1 MPIGHLMIDGRRFMV
16 IEEAEYSRLVS
27 ASAGAPVVRES
38 DLPPLPKADADGS
51 VPAME
56 FARVSLA
63 RKLIVE
69 RSARGWSQIE
79 LARRA
84 GIPVE
89 TVNRLEN
96 ARHTAK
102 VATAKKIQAA
112 FDAEPVK
119 SAVDERAGKTR
130 RKRAG

>member
-1 MPIGHLMIDGRRFMV
+1 MPIGHLLIDGRRFMV
-16 IEEAEYSRLVS
+16 IDESEYSRLVS
-27 ASAGAPVVRES
+27 ESAGASVVHES
-38 DLPPLPKADADGS
+38 NLPQLPKPGADGS
-51 VPAME
+51 MPAME

-63 RKLIVE
+63 RKLIIE
-69 RSARGWSQIE
+69 RSSRGWTQAE

-96 ARHTAK
+96 ARNTAK
-102 VATAKKIQAA
+102 IATAKKIQAA
-112 FDAEPVK
+112 FDSQPV
-119 SAVDERAGKTR
+119 SGRNRTVRMS